1 MAKESAELVVLVV
14 ADEFLM
20 RWAIAESLMESGHAV
35 VQAVDG
41 AGAIHALTEAS
52 SPIDVVIL
60 DYQLAG
66 SDGVAVLASVRRIVP
81 LTPVVVI
88 TADGSPEVT
97 LEALQLGACQ
107 VVVKPFDM
115 NDLASMVHR
124 AYGQRPH

>member
-1 MAKESAELVVLVV
+1 MAKKSAGLGVLVV

-20 RWAIAESLMESGHAV
+20 RWAITESLTESGYATV
-35 VQAVDG
+35 EAGDG
-41 AGAIHALTEAS
+41 AAAIRALTETS
-52 SPIDVVIL
+52 SLDVVIL

-66 SDGVAVLASVRRIVP
+66 SDGVAVLTNVRKIAP

-88 TADGSPEVT
+88 TADGSPEVSV
-97 LEALQLGACQ
+97 EAIQLGACQ

-115 NDLASMVHR
+115 NDLDSMVRR

>member
-1 MAKESAELVVLVV
+1 MAKKSAGLGVLVV

-20 RWAIAESLMESGHAV
+20 RWAITESLTESGYAV
-35 VQAVDG
+35 VQAGDG
-41 AGAIHALTEAS
+41 ASAIRALTEVS
-52 SPIDVVIL
+52 SLIDVVIL

-66 SDGVAVLASVRRIVP
+66 SDDVAVLANVRKIVP

-107 VVVKPFDM
+107 VVIKPFDM
-115 NDLASMVHR
+115 SDLDSMVRR
-124 AYGQRPH
+124 ACGQRPH